1 MRMFCALFSFSATST
16 SEMYTLSLHD
26 ALPIFN
32 EGLDALGPAPTKRR
46 AYTLG
51 KLAEAYCQSG
61 DVDRACDLGADAFTL
76 ATQFGDTESLIG
88 LRNVRVQLMPVETT
102 QAVRAFD
109 DGVLS
114 T

>member
-1 MRMFCALFSFSATST
+1 
-16 SEMYTLSLHD
+16 
-26 ALPIFN
+26 
-32 EGLDALGPAPTKRR
+32 
-46 AYTLG
+46 LG

-102 QAVRAFD
+102 PAVRAFD
-109 DGVLS
+109 DRVLS
-114 T
+114 TLLTLPR